1 MKTLKI
7 NKEERGAEI
16 KFTFLKRNVWI
27 SLGIP
32 VPFFYTARLGLL
44 SLVNIDLEIQNSYYE
59 HRSYDATFSVPFFH
73 LRVNIVRSEDLDSDV
88 GIIADVKKSLEEFEN
103 AERD

>member
-7 NKEERGAEI
+7 NKEERGADI

-27 SLGIP
+27 
-32 VPFFYTARLGLL
+32 FYTARLGLL